1 MFKTFKNA
9 LKVKEI
15 RQKLLYTFIM
25 MIIVRLGCQLP
36 IPGTSKSAIQSVM
49 GSLATSEAYSFFSA
63 FTGGSLEQMS
73 VFALSITPYITSS
86 IIMQLLTI
94 AIPKLEELQN
104 EGESGRKKIAEY
116 TRYVTVA
123 LAVIEGIAM
132 AIGFGKQGVF
142 GNVAA
147 MSKSRYFF
155 TMFTVVVTMTAGS
168 AVLMWIG
175 ERITEKGVG
184 NGISVILMINII
196 ARIPSDLYALYQTKV
211 KITETNG
218 RSLGGAALAAFI
230 IVFVIVAMIA
240 FVVALQAA
248 QRKIPV
254 QYAKKVQGRQMVGG
268 NSSHIPLKVN
278 TAGVVPVIF
287 ASSLMQ
293 FPIIIASMFG
303 KAAGDC
309 SVGGTILKVLNSGS
323 WFNTKSLKEFAFT
336 CGFLI
341 YALLVIAFAYFYT
354 SITFNPIEVANNMK
368 KSGGFIPGIRPGKP
382 TEEYLTRILNYVV
395 FIGAIALL
403 IIAGLPIVFSGV
415 FSAKVSFAG
424 TSLIIVVGVILDCIS
439 KIESMMVV
447 RNYKGF
453 LS

>member
-123 LAVIEGIAM
+123 LAVIESIAM
-132 AIGFGKQGVF
+132 AIGFGNQGVF
-142 GNVAA
+142 GNVKA
-147 MSKSRYFF
+147 MSGMRYFF

-278 TAGVVPVIF
+278 TAGVIPVIF
-287 ASSLMQ
+287 ASTLLSVPLTIVNFTSLDTTWWEMI
-293 FPIIIASMFG
+293 FSYEKPIGFAIYIILIFLFSFFYSFLQISPEKMAENLKKQNAYIPGVKPGEDTAAYISKVLFKVTLLGATYLAIIASIPMIVTLVFNITSS
-303 KAAGDC
+303 DV
-309 SVGGTILKVLNSGS
+309 SVLG
-323 WFNTKSLKEFAFT
+323 
-336 CGFLI
+336 
-341 YALLVIAFAYFYT
+341 T
-354 SITFNPIEVANNMK
+354 SIM
-368 KSGGFIPGIRPGKP
+368 
-382 TEEYLTRILNYVV
+382 
-395 FIGAIALL
+395 
-403 IIAGLPIVFSGV
+403 
-415 FSAKVSFAG
+415 
-424 TSLIIVVGVILDCIS
+424 IVVGVA
-439 KIESMMVV
+439 IETAKQIKTQVQSQE
-447 RNYKGF
+447 YHGF
-453 LS
+453 M